1 MFQSF
6 LLMRLLPVL
15 LVWCMFMCQTASF
28 RLPKENNI
36 ALKEMKFEKLWF
48 RPVRSTIHNTVGA
61 EKKYIR
67 PEDLRD
73 ALKVPVRPFP
83 VQNRSRRAVYMPNP
97 NRGCHLGTCQ
107 LQNLASLLYRMGGKT
122 VKEESK
128 QNMSDPHG
136 YGRRRRR
143 R

>member
-1 MFQSF
+1 MKGQLVVNPKIHTLISLILFSLILYSDF
-6 LLMRLLPVL
+6 LSQ
-15 LVWCMFMCQTASF
+15 FHF
-28 RLPKENNI
+28 
-36 ALKEMKFEKLWF
+36 
-48 RPVRSTIHNTVGA
+48 
-61 EKKYIR
+61 
-67 PEDLRD
+67 
-73 ALKVPVRPFP
+73 RPFP